1 MSQLETTV
9 ITSFRQRVT
18 KRLPVERLV
27 LFGSRAR
34 GDADSESDLDL
45 LVIVGRALSAAE
57 REFISDC
64 AWEAGLENGVIVM
77 PVVYT
82 QDEWES
88 GPERASL
95 LHRAV
100 AEEGVIV

>member
-1 MSQLETTV
+1 MSQLEMTV

-45 LVIVGRALSAAE
+45 LVVVGRPLSAAE
-57 REFISDC
+57 REFVSDC
-64 AWEAGLENGVIVM
+64 AWEAGLENGVIVV
-77 PVVYT
+77 PVVCT

-95 LHRAV
+95 LHQAIV
-100 AEEGVIV
+100 EEGVTV